1 MFYDLSVTRAF
12 VTTFAPLWFF
22 SSKGPVKYFPQS
34 WQFLKSCFVMFQ
46 QHRLLNFLVKA
57 KKLKVFKAEIQEVLV
72 HKLKKSE
79 IGNFRV
85 NFGSEVQISH
95 ENRYFLRKSLW
106 KTQRIFQNSILFV
119 HSLSNQKGSNR
130 KKLHERNNA
139 AWVTIWAKGVVWR
152 WKSGGFKAPPQ
163 KKNYVI
169 KFQKHP
175 RGRTAFL
182 LDKFAG
188 PLTPDFFTT
197 KSSLYWVIWTSRHGY
212 IFSAIFLFTPVGWR
226 VHCTIQL
233 PLWT

>member
-85 NFGSEVQISH
+85 NFGSEVQISR
-95 ENRYFLRKSLW
+95 ENR
-106 KTQRIFQNSILFV
+106 
-119 HSLSNQKGSNR
+119 
-130 KKLHERNNA
+130 
-139 AWVTIWAKGVVWR
+139 
-152 WKSGGFKAPPQ
+152 
-163 KKNYVI
+163 
-169 KFQKHP
+169 
-175 RGRTAFL
+175 
-182 LDKFAG
+182 
-188 PLTPDFFTT
+188 DF
-197 KSSLYWVIWTSRHGY
+197 
-212 IFSAIFLFTPVGWR
+212 
-226 VHCTIQL
+226 
-233 PLWT
+233 